1 VDTPIECFDG
11 AKGEGHMAR
20 QKKKKRQR
28 RKFSKEFK
36 ADAVELV
43 RKSGKSIGEVARDLD
58 LTESSL
64 RAWVKQAEIDAG
76 RGPAGALT
84 SEEREELRVLRRE
97 NKTLRME
104 RDFLKKVS
112 SYFAKTNSK
121 TST

>member
-1 VDTPIECFDG
+1 MG
-11 AKGEGHMAR
+11 R
-20 QKKKKRQR
+20 QTKKKRPR
-28 RKFSKEFK
+28 RKFTKEFK

-84 SEEREELRVLRRE
+84 SEERDKLRTLRRQV
-97 NKTLRME
+97 KVLRME
-104 RDFLKKVS
+104 RDFLKKTS
-112 SYFAKTNSK
+112 AYFASNNSR

>member
-1 VDTPIECFDG
+1 
-11 AKGEGHMAR
+11 MAR

-84 SEEREELRVLRRE
+84 SEEREELRTLRRE
-97 NKTLRME
+97 VKVLRME
-104 RDFLKKVS
+104 RDFLKKTS
-112 SYFAKTNSK
+112 EYFARENSRISK
-121 TST
+121 

>member
-1 VDTPIECFDG
+1 
-11 AKGEGHMAR
+11 MAR

-28 RKFSKEFK
+28 RRFSKEFK

-43 RKSGKSIGEVARDLD
+43 RKSGRGIPEVARDLD

-84 SEEREELRVLRRE
+84 SEEREELRTLRRE
-97 NKTLRME
+97 VKVLRME
-104 RDFLKKVS
+104 RDFLKKTS
-112 SYFAKTNSK
+112 AYFARENSRISK
-121 TST
+121 

>member
-1 VDTPIECFDG
+1 MG
-11 AKGEGHMAR
+11 R
-20 QKKKKRQR
+20 QTKKKRPR
-28 RKFSKEFK
+28 RKFTREFK

-84 SEEREELRVLRRE
+84 SEEREELRTLRRE
-97 NKTLRME
+97 VKVLRME
-104 RDFLKKVS
+104 RDFLKKTS
-112 SYFAKTNSK
+112 AYFARENSRISK
-121 TST
+121 